1 VKIRIIGCLAIAA
14 FGLACKADVE
24 GLDTLTV
31 AELTEVLA
39 NEPATAIC
47 DANSADTRSRYGTLP
62 GARLLSN
69 YRDYDPVRELPADK
83 AHPLVF
89 YCHSERCGAAA
100 SAARKAIAAGYSR
113 VSVLP
118 AGIRGWSAAGQPVER
133 PVAS

>member
-31 AELTEVLA
+31 AELTEVLV
-39 NEPATAIC
+39 NEPATIVC
-47 DANSADTRSRYGTLP
+47 DANTPDTRSRFGILP

-69 YRDYDPVRELPADK
+69 YRDYDPAGELPADK
-83 AHPLVF
+83 GHPLVF
-89 YCHSERCGAAA
+89 YCHSERCGAAVA
-100 SAARKAIAAGYSR
+100 AARKAVVAGHTD

-118 AGIRGWSAAGQPVER
+118 PGIRGWNDSGKPVEQL
-133 PVAS
+133 PPS